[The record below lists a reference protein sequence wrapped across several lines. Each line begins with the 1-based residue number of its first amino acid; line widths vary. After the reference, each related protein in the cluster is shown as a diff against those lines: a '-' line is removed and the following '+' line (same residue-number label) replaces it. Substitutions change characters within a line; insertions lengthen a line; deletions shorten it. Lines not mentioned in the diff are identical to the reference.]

1 METKIEVNLSLLE
14 NMAEAA
20 NILFNI
26 LIEKDLTDEDLPLL
40 ENVQQLL
47 LEGNKILKKNIDDNK
62 KPFNKISFN

>member
-47 LEGNKILKKNIDDNK
+47 LDGNKILKKNIDDNK